1 MIYDD
6 LKFYLED
13 AVKDLTLDSVG
24 RAIAEV
30 TDDAGAR
37 AVMKAIERHSGA
49 GLI

>member
-1 MIYDD
+1 MNYKD
-6 LKFYLED
+6 LVEYLTN
-13 AVKDLTLDSVG
+13 ATNDLTLDSLG

-37 AVMKAIERHSGA
+37 EVMRAIERHSGA